1 MEPKDPKQKRM
12 FSRQP
17 NKTQPSLF
25 EVMQKFATEEK
36 CIKHLEAIRWPE
48 GLKCIRCN
56 SARVMN
62 FAATGK
68 TGKERNLY
76 ECVDCRY
83 QYSVTTGTIFHD
95 THLPLT
101 KWFIGIYLI
110 CSAKK
115 GISAKE
121 LQRQLATSYKT
132 AWYMAHRIRLAMQ
145 QDDDFCEKFSGVCE
159 VDETYVGG
167 KRKGQH
173 GRSTAT
179 KVPVLG
185 IKEKTSGKVRMVAAK
200 DVSADTLKNFIRT
213 HAQAGSEIHSDEFS
227 SYFWLDGS
235 EYTHKAVK
243 HADEYVT
250 AEGITTNGIEG
261 VWSLF
266 KRGIIGQFHKVS
278 AKYLP
283 LYLDEFSFRFNN
295 RDEFNLMD
303 RVLRGCH

>member
-1 MEPKDPKQKRM
+1 MKPREPKEPGA
-12 FSRQP
+12 FTRQP
-17 NKTQPSLF
+17 NKTQPSIF
-25 EVMQKFATEEK
+25 EVMQKYGTEEK

-48 GLKCIRCN
+48 GLKCIRCD

-62 FAATGK
+62 FTAKGK
-68 TGKERNLY
+68 TDKERNLY

-101 KWFIGIYLI
+101 KWFLGIYLI

-121 LQRQLATSYKT
+121 LQRQLSTSYKT

-145 QDDDFCEKFSGVCE
+145 QDDDFCQKFSGVCE
-159 VDETYVGG
+159 VDETYIGG
-167 KRKGQH
+167 RGKGLR
-173 GRSTAT
+173 GRSTAN

-200 DVSADTLKNFIRT
+200 DVQGTTLARFIRN
-213 HAQAGSEIHSDEFS
+213 HAEPGSEIHTDEFAG
-227 SYFWLDGS
+227 YNWLDSS
-235 EYTHKAVK
+235 EYKHKAVK

-250 AEGITTNGIEG
+250 SEGVTTNGVEN

-278 AKYLP
+278 AKYLA

-295 RDEFNLMD
+295 RDEYDLMD
-303 RVLRGCH
+303 KVLASSF

>member
-1 MEPKDPKQKRM
+1 MDTKQP
-12 FSRQP
+12 FNRQP
-17 NKTQPSLF
+17 NKQQPSIF
-25 EVMQKFATEEK
+25 EVMQKFGTEEK
-36 CIKHLEAIRWPE
+36 CIKHLERIRWPE
-48 GLKCIRCN
+48 ALCCIRCN
-56 SARVMN
+56 SERVMN
-62 FAATGK
+62 FEGTGK
-68 TGKERNLY
+68 TGKARNLY

-101 KWFIGIYLI
+101 KWFLAIYMI

-121 LQRQLATSYKT
+121 LQRQLSTSYKT

-145 QDDDFCEKFSGVCE
+145 QDDDFCQKFSGVCE

-167 KRKGQH
+167 KRKGQR
-173 GRSTAT
+173 GRSTAN

-200 DVSADTLKNFIRT
+200 DVSANTLKAFIR
-213 HAQAGSEIHSDEFS
+213 ANVAAGSKIHSDEFS
-227 SYFWLDGS
+227 SYLWLDADDSG
-235 EYTHKAVK
+235 YTHKAVK

-250 AEGITTNGIEG
+250 AEGVTTNGVEN

-295 RDEFNLMD
+295 RGEYDLMD
-303 RVLRGCH
+303 RVLKGCY